1 MSEQTFDDM
10 VREAMQEQ
18 HKKRAK
24 RHLFLGVVSI
34 MREDKVGLDEA
45 IDRFRTLGFETI
57 EEVGLPHEAASLL
70 RHEFDIQAEE
80 LRTEFQTMREMVALA
95 DQAGTAA
102 KEV

>member
-45 IDRFRTLGFETI
+45 IERFRVMGFEMI
-57 EEVGLPHEAASLL
+57 EEAGFPHEQAILL
-70 RHEFDIQAEE
+70 RHEYDMQADE
-80 LRTEFQTMREMVALA
+80 LRTEFQTMREMIALA
-95 DQAGTAA
+95 DQ
-102 KEV
+102 